1 MNSQIMELR
10 DITRVFQQGE
20 RSLTIL
26 KGANLTLEMGKLT
39 ALTGPSGAGKT
50 SLLNIAGLLEAPTT
64 GHVMINGIDMSQA
77 RHRQRIEARRKHI
90 GFVFQFHRLLPEFSA
105 IENVIIPQM
114 LNGLTRSEAADR
126 AEQLLDMVGLKQ
138 RMNHRPGLLSGG
150 EQQRVAI
157 IRAIANAPSVLLAD
171 EPTGNLDPQ
180 TAKSVFSHLQQI
192 VKLTNT
198 AALIVTH
205 NREMANQMDQ
215 VLELTNGTINEIA
228 K

>member
-114 LNGLTRSEAADR
+114 LNGLARSEAADR
-126 AEQLLDMVGLKQ
+126 AEQLLDMVGLKP

-180 TAKSVFSHLQQI
+180 TARSVFSHLQQI

-205 NREMANQMDQ
+205 NREMANQMDR

>member
-26 KGANLTLEMGKLT
+26 KGASLTLEMGKLT

-114 LNGLTRSEAADR
+114 LNGLARSEAADR
-126 AEQLLDMVGLKQ
+126 AEQLLDMVGLKP

-180 TAKSVFSHLQQI
+180 TARSVFSHLQQI

-205 NREMANQMDQ
+205 NREMANQMDR

>member
-1 MNSQIMELR
+1 MSSHIMELR

-20 RSLTIL
+20 RKLNIL
-26 KGANLTLEMGKLT
+26 QGVNLSLEMGKLT

-50 SLLNIAGLLEAPTT
+50 SLLNIAGLLEMPTS

-77 RHRQRIEARRKHI
+77 NNRQRIEARRKHI

-105 IENVIIPQM
+105 IENIVIPQM
-114 LNGLTRSEAADR
+114 LNGLTKAEATDR
-126 AEQLLDMVGLKQ
+126 AEQLLDMVGLKS
-138 RMNHRPGLLSGG
+138 RMQHRPGLLSGG

-157 IRAIANAPSVLLAD
+157 TRAIANAPSILLAD

-180 TAKSVFSHLQQI
+180 TARSVFTHLKQI

-205 NREMANQMDQ
+205 NREMAGQMDR
-215 VLELTNGTINEIA
+215 VLELTNGRIDEIVS
-228 K
+228 

>member
-20 RSLTIL
+20 RSLAIL

-50 SLLNIAGLLEAPTT
+50 SLLNIAGLLETPTT

-105 IENVIIPQM
+105 IENIIIPQM
-114 LNGLTRSEAADR
+114 LNGLARSEAADR
-126 AEQLLDMVGLKQ
+126 AEQLLDMVGLKP

-180 TAKSVFSHLQQI
+180 TARSVFSHLQQI

-205 NREMANQMDQ
+205 NREMANQMDR